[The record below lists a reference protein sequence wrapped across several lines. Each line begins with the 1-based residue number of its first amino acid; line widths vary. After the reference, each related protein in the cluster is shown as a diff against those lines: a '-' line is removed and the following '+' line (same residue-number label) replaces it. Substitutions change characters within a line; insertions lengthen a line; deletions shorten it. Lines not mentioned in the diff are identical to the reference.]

1 MLKTS
6 EKIKSLSQKTKVR
19 AQKRRHKEQ
28 LNEILDLKN
37 TITKMWIVVMAEQ
50 GEQNKESMN

>member
-37 TITKMWIVVMAEQ
+37 TITKMWIVVMAE
-50 GEQNKESMN
+50 